1 MARAAGTR
9 QQASFVARPG
19 ATLALLW
26 RLPRN
31 FGALAIL
38 AGVVLIASFSLAAL
52 PGFLARMSDQG
63 LQRAVREAAPFE
75 RNIALT
81 QVGFTPLRPNGAI
94 FAQVAGVADLD
105 TAGGELQ
112 AAMPATVQALISQRT
127 LAADGPRWIVR
138 NLPGTPAFPYPRY
151 LQLR

>member
-1 MARAAGTR
+1 MARAVGTR
-9 QQASFVARPG
+9 HQASLVSRPG
-19 ATLALLW
+19 AALALLW

-63 LQRAVREAAPFE
+63 LQRAVRDAAPYE

-81 QVGFTPLRPNGAI
+81 QVGFTPFRPNGAAL
-94 FAQVAGVADLD
+94 AQAGSVTEVEA
-105 TAGGELQ
+105 AGG
-112 AAMPATVQALISQRT
+112 
-127 LAADGPRWIVR
+127 
-138 NLPGTPAFPYPRY
+138 
-151 LQLR
+151 